1 VRSSGRTATRQREG
15 LVPVQEALLAAA
27 RSQAEQILAT
37 AQQAAREVLGQ
48 AQAQAEEIRAQAR
61 ARGEANGADLIAAA
75 RSRAGRQARAVVL
88 AAVRAEYEALREAAR
103 NAVAGLTDDPDY
115 QFVRRRMTVSLRR
128 LLGEEAQVHDA
139 AGGGVVATVPGRSAD
154 LSLARLADR
163 AVEDV
168 LAEESPVELAA
179 RAGVA

>member
-1 VRSSGRTATRQREG
+1 
-15 LVPVQEALLAAA
+15 VQEALLAAA
-27 RSQAEQILAT
+27 RKEAEQLLER
-37 AQQAAREVLGQ
+37 AQQSAREIVRR

-61 ARGEANGADLIAAA
+61 ARGEADAADLIAAA
-75 RSRAGRQARAVVL
+75 RARAGRQARAVVL
-88 AAVRAEYEALREAAR
+88 TAVRAEYEALREAAR
-103 NAVAGLTDDPDY
+103 HAVAALTDDPDY

-139 AGGGVVATVPGRSAD
+139 DGGGLVATVPGRSAD

-163 AVEDV
+163 AVEAV